1 MLSWRA
7 SGESR
12 ITSNTGSQMHGLGQP
27 GHIVPLPTSSHFT
40 SRCPSLQ
47 RSNRSRIR
55 PFATAQPEKQAFGTE
70 QPQLIFR
77 HPNGHD
83 ETRRINSVEGELQ
96 QTPCRHL
103 SPHQTLL
110 GPPSGHPN
118 LLRRWQGRGQKPRRS
133 NLSMDQKMITHL
145 LTGVRLQKE
154 LKRAMIFPSGLR
166 AGPV

>member
-12 ITSNTGSQMHGLGQP
+12 IPSNTGSQIHGLGQP
-27 GHIVPLPTSSHFT
+27 EHIGHLPTSSHFT

-55 PFATAQPEKQAFGTE
+55 PFATDQPEKQAFGTE

-77 HPNGHD
+77 HPNVHD
-83 ETRRINSVEGELQ
+83 ETRRINSVEEELQ
-96 QTPCRHL
+96 QTSLPF
-103 SPHQTLL
+103 S
-110 GPPSGHPN
+110 
-118 LLRRWQGRGQKPRRS
+118 
-133 NLSMDQKMITHL
+133 KMISL
-145 LTGVRLQKE
+145 LLAGVRLQKE
-154 LKRAMIFPSGLR
+154 LKWAMIFPSGLR